1 MARTR
6 ADDFEQKQNAILK
19 SAAAVIAEL
28 GMEKASMAQVASH
41 VGVSK
46 ALLYHYYPSKDALI
60 FDIIKTHLLELDH
73 AVTKADDK
81 AIPAD
86 PRLRQLIW
94 AVLDTYRDAD
104 DEHKVQLNA
113 SSALNDAQKAEIRT
127 IERRIVTHFCD
138 TLAEINPLLINKDKP
153 LIMPVAMSLFGI
165 LNWMY
170 LWFRDDGKIS
180 REDYSEI
187 VSTMMLE
194 GIKAVR

>member
-6 ADDFEQKQNAILK
+6 ADDFEVKQNAILK

-28 GMEKASMAQVASH
+28 GIEKASMSQVASH

-60 FDIIKTHLLELDH
+60 FDIIKNHLLELH
-73 AVTKADDK
+73 NAVKAADDRTL
-81 AIPAD
+81 PAAD
-86 PRLRQLIW
+86 RLRKLIW
-94 AVLDTYRDAD
+94 AVLDNYRDAD

-113 SSALNDAQKAEIRT
+113 GSALNDEQKSEIRS
-127 IERRIVTHFCD
+127 IERLIVSHFCFA
-138 TLAEINPLLINKDKP
+138 LNELNPALENKERP
-153 LIMPVAMSLFGI
+153 LIMPVAMSIFGI
-165 LNWMY
+165 LNWVY
-170 LWFRDDGKIS
+170 LWFREDGKIT

-187 VSTMMLE
+187 VSTLMLE

>member
-19 SAAAVIAEL
+19 SAATVIAEL

-41 VGVSK
+41 GGVSK

-73 AVTKADDK
+73 AVSEADDR

-86 PRLRQLIW
+86 ARLRKLIW

-104 DEHKVQLNA
+104 NEHKVQLNA
-113 SSALNDAQKAEIRT
+113 SSALNDTQKAEIRA

-138 TLAEINPLLINKDKP
+138 TLAEINPLLVNKDKP

-194 GIKAVR
+194 GIKAVG

>member
-19 SAAAVIAEL
+19 SAATVIAER

-41 VGVSK
+41 GGVSK

-73 AVTKADDK
+73 AVSEADDR

-86 PRLRQLIW
+86 ARLRKLIW

-104 DEHKVQLNA
+104 NEHKVQLNA
-113 SSALNDAQKAEIRT
+113 SSALNDTQKAEIRA

-138 TLAEINPLLINKDKP
+138 TLAEINPLLVNKEKP

-194 GIKAVR
+194 GIKAVG

>member
-60 FDIIKTHLLELDH
+60 FDIIKTHLLELDR
-73 AVTKADDK
+73 AVSLADDK
-81 AIPAD
+81 SIPPD
-86 PRLRQLIW
+86 VRLRQLIW

-113 SSALNDAQKAEIRT
+113 GSTLNDTQKAEIRA
-127 IERRIVTHFCD
+127 IERRIVIHFCD
-138 TLAEINPLLINKDKP
+138 TLAEINPLLVNKDRP

-180 REDYSEI
+180 REAYSEV

-194 GIKAVR
+194 GIKAVH

>member
-6 ADDFEQKQNAILK
+6 ADDFEVKQNAILK

-73 AVTKADDK
+73 AVAAADDQSVT
-81 AIPAD
+81 ASE
-86 PRLRQLIW
+86 RLRKLIW

-113 SSALNDAQKAEIRT
+113 GSALNDEQKAEIRA

-138 TLAEINPLLINKDKP
+138 TLNEINPVLVNKDRP

-170 LWFRDDGKIS
+170 LWFRDDGKIT
-180 REDYSEI
+180 REDYSE
-187 VSTMMLE
+187 VVATLMLE

>member
-19 SAAAVIAEL
+19 SAATVIAEL

-41 VGVSK
+41 GGVSK

-73 AVTKADDK
+73 AVSEADDR

-86 PRLRQLIW
+86 ARLRKLIW

-104 DEHKVQLNA
+104 NEHKVQLNA
-113 SSALNDAQKAEIRT
+113 SSALNDTQKAEIRA

-138 TLAEINPLLINKDKP
+138 TLAEINPLLVNKDKP

-170 LWFRDDGKIS
+170 LWFRDNGKIS

-194 GIKAVR
+194 GIKAVG

>member
-1 MARTR
+1 MARSR

-73 AVTKADDK
+73 AVTAADDK
-81 AIPAD
+81 SIPAD
-86 PRLRQLIW
+86 ERLRRLIW

-104 DEHKVQLNA
+104 DEHKVQL
-113 SSALNDAQKAEIRT
+113 KAEIRA

-138 TLAEINPLLINKDKP
+138 TLGEINPLLINKDKP

-180 REDYSEI
+180 REDYSEV
-187 VSTMMLE
+187 VSTLMLE
-194 GIKAVR
+194 GIKAVH

>member
-19 SAAAVIAEL
+19 SAATVIAER

-41 VGVSK
+41 GGVSK

-73 AVTKADDK
+73 AVSEADDR

-86 PRLRQLIW
+86 ARLRKLIW

-104 DEHKVQLNA
+104 NEHKVQLNA
-113 SSALNDAQKAEIRT
+113 SSALNDTQKAEIRA

-138 TLAEINPLLINKDKP
+138 TLAEINPLLVNKDKP

-187 VSTMMLE
+187 VSTLMLE
-194 GIKAVR
+194 GIKAVG

>member
-6 ADDFEQKQNAILK
+6 ADDFEVKQNAILK

-60 FDIIKTHLLELDH
+60 FDIIKTHLHELH
-73 AVTKADDK
+73 AGVEAADDRTL
-81 AIPAD
+81 PAND
-86 PRLRQLIW
+86 RLRKLIW
-94 AVLDTYRDAD
+94 AVLDNYRDAD

-113 SSALNDAQKAEIRT
+113 GSALNDEQKAEIRS
-127 IERRIVTHFCD
+127 IERRIVSHFCNA
-138 TLAEINPLLINKDKP
+138 LNELNPALENKERP

-165 LNWMY
+165 LNWVY
-170 LWFRDDGKIS
+170 LWFREDGKIT

-187 VSTMMLE
+187 VATLMLE

>member
-6 ADDFEQKQNAILK
+6 ADDFEVKQNAILK

-28 GMEKASMAQVASH
+28 GMEKASMSQVASH

-60 FDIIKTHLLELDH
+60 FDIIKTHLLELH
-73 AVTKADDK
+73 AGVEAADDRSLS
-81 AIPAD
+81 ASE
-86 PRLRQLIW
+86 RLRKLIW
-94 AVLDTYRDAD
+94 AVLDNYRGAD

-113 SSALNDAQKAEIRT
+113 GSALNDEQKAEIRS
-127 IERRIVTHFCD
+127 IERRIVNHFCD
-138 TLAEINPLLINKDKP
+138 ALNEINPRLVDKDRP

-170 LWFRDDGKIS
+170 LWFRDDGKIT
-180 REDYSEI
+180 REDYSE
-187 VSTMMLE
+187 VVTTLMLE

>member
-19 SAAAVIAEL
+19 SAATVIAER
-28 GMEKASMAQVASH
+28 GIEKASMAQVASH
-41 VGVSK
+41 GGVSK

-73 AVTKADDK
+73 AVSEADDR

-86 PRLRQLIW
+86 ARLRKLIW

-104 DEHKVQLNA
+104 NEHKVQLNA
-113 SSALNDAQKAEIRT
+113 SSALNDTQKAEIRA

-138 TLAEINPLLINKDKP
+138 TLAEINPLLVNKDKP

-187 VSTMMLE
+187 VSTLMLE
-194 GIKAVR
+194 GIKAVG

>member
-73 AVTKADDK
+73 AVTAADDK
-81 AIPAD
+81 SIPAD
-86 PRLRQLIW
+86 ARLRQLIW

-113 SSALNDAQKAEIRT
+113 GSALNDTQKAEIRA

-138 TLAEINPLLINKDKP
+138 TLAEINPALINKDKP
-153 LIMPVAMSLFGI
+153 LIMPVAMSIFGI

-180 REDYSEI
+180 REDYSEV

-194 GIKAVR
+194 GIKAVH

>member
-1 MARTR
+1 M
-6 ADDFEQKQNAILK
+6 
-19 SAAAVIAEL
+19 
-28 GMEKASMAQVASH
+28 
-41 VGVSK
+41 
-46 ALLYHYYPSKDALI
+46 
-60 FDIIKTHLLELDH
+60 
-73 AVTKADDK
+73 TKADDK

-113 SSALNDAQKAEIRT
+113 SSALNDAQKAEIRA

>member
-113 SSALNDAQKAEIRT
+113 SSALNDAQKAEIRA

>member
-113 SSALNDAQKAEIRT
+113 GSALNDTQKAEIRA

>member
-19 SAAAVIAEL
+19 SAATVIAER

-41 VGVSK
+41 GGVSK

-73 AVTKADDK
+73 AVSEADDR

-86 PRLRQLIW
+86 ARLRKLIW

-104 DEHKVQLNA
+104 NEHKVQLNA
-113 SSALNDAQKAEIRT
+113 SSALNDTQKAEIRA

-138 TLAEINPLLINKDKP
+138 TLAEINPLLVNKDKP

-194 GIKAVR
+194 GIKAVG

>member
-6 ADDFEQKQNAILK
+6 ADDFEVKQNAILK

-28 GMEKASMAQVASH
+28 GMEKASMSQVASH

-60 FDIIKTHLLELDH
+60 FDIIKTHLLELH
-73 AVTKADDK
+73 AGVEAADDRSLS
-81 AIPAD
+81 ASE
-86 PRLRQLIW
+86 RLRKLIW
-94 AVLDTYRDAD
+94 AVLDNYRGAD

-113 SSALNDAQKAEIRT
+113 GSALNDEQKAEIRS
-127 IERRIVTHFCD
+127 IERRIVSHFCD
-138 TLAEINPLLINKDKP
+138 ALNEINPRLVDKDRP

-170 LWFRDDGKIS
+170 LWFRDDGKIT
-180 REDYSEI
+180 REDYSE
-187 VSTMMLE
+187 VVTTLMLE

>member
-73 AVTKADDK
+73 AVTAADDK
-81 AIPAD
+81 SIPAD
-86 PRLRQLIW
+86 ERLRRLIW

-113 SSALNDAQKAEIRT
+113 GSALNDTQKAEIRA

-138 TLAEINPLLINKDKP
+138 TLGEINPALINKDKP

-180 REDYSEI
+180 REDYSEV

-194 GIKAVR
+194 GIKAVS

>member
-73 AVTKADDK
+73 AVTEADDK
-81 AIPAD
+81 AISAD
-86 PRLRQLIW
+86 SRLRQLIW

-113 SSALNDAQKAEIRT
+113 SSALNDTQKAEIRA

-165 LNWMY
+165 LNWMF

-180 REDYSEI
+180 REDYSDI